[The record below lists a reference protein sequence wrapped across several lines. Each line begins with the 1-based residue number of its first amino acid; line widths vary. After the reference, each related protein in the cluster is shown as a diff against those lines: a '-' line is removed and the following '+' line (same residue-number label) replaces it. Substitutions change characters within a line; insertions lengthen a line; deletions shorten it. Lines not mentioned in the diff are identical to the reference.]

1 MTLAQL
7 KHLAIIMDGNGRWA
21 NARGQARQDG
31 HEMGVDPVKQ
41 VIKYCLE
48 HSQINTLT
56 LFAYSLEN
64 LERPK
69 YETIYIE
76 QLLLRALCANISQL
90 CEKGVRLKIIGD
102 LAGVATNVKKQIL
115 DYVDLT
121 KANTRLQLNICFR
134 YSGRW
139 HIMNA
144 MNSITKRPV
153 TEDDIKNYINNDL
166 GDDPDLL
173 IRTGGELRISNFLLW
188 NIAYTELYFLDRY
201 WPDFSVDDLKGAIEH
216 FNQRQRRYGKV
227 ENYVE

>member
-1 MTLAQL
+1 
-7 KHLAIIMDGNGRWA
+7 
-21 NARGQARQDG
+21 
-31 HEMGVDPVKQ
+31 
-41 VIKYCLE
+41 
-48 HSQINTLT
+48 
-56 LFAYSLEN
+56 
-64 LERPK
+64 
-69 YETIYIE
+69 
-76 QLLLRALCANISQL
+76 
-90 CEKGVRLKIIGD
+90 
-102 LAGVATNVKKQIL
+102 
-115 DYVDLT
+115 
-121 KANTRLQLNICFR
+121 
-134 YSGRW
+134 
-139 HIMNA
+139 MNA